1 MRTPLRVLIYAR
13 GTPEEIA
20 AQQTECLRL
29 AELLGSHEVVSVASD
44 PPGGSAG
51 WISANAMLA
60 DGVVDQIVVVSRGL
74 IPNVIESVTQVIA
87 RAIPDRRPRRLRFD

>member
-1 MRTPLRVLIYAR
+1 MPDSLRVLIYAR

-20 AQQTECLRL
+20 AQRAECMRL
-29 AELLGSHEVVSVASD
+29 VDLLGSRDVVSVAAD
-44 PPGGSAG
+44 PPGGSDG

-60 DGVVDQIVVVSRGL
+60 DGVVDQIFVVSRGL